1 MPEILNIPSDF
12 YVDQLEPDFLLHHFK
27 KFSNTTVKH
36 KIVATSHWFNFV
48 LKGEKV
54 VHFND
59 QSIQCGNDKALM
71 FVAGNYLMTE
81 RTIYDKQY
89 ESLLFF
95 FSHGQLSAIMDKY
108 PDIFRTKRLPRKR
121 DYFVFQRNHF
131 IQQFVVSLQEILSSV
146 TNVSDYLLPLKFEE
160 LMLYLAQIYP
170 ESFPEFIASIH
181 AERPKFV
188 MAKIIDKNIN
198 ELLSLKELA
207 FLCHMSSST
216 FKRKFECLYGMS
228 PIRWFHKK
236 RMAQA
241 AVMLRQQRL
250 NASEIY
256 EDLGYENLSSFI
268 QAFKKE
274 YGITPKVYQI
284 GK

>member
-12 YVDQLEPDFLLHHFK
+12 YADQQEPDFLLHQFK
-27 KFSNTTVKH
+27 KFSKTTIKH
-36 KIVATSHWFNFV
+36 KIVATSHWFCFV

-59 QSIQCGNDKALM
+59 QSIQCGNDKGLM
-71 FVAGNYLMTE
+71 FVPGNYLMSE

-95 FSHGQLSAIMDKY
+95 FSHGQLSAIKDKY
-108 PDIFRTKRLPRKR
+108 PDIFRTKHLPHKM

-131 IQQFVVSLQEILSSV
+131 IQQFVASLQEILSSV

-160 LMLYLAQIYP
+160 LMLYLAQIHP

-181 AERPKFV
+181 AERPTFV
-188 MAKIIDKNIN
+188 MEKIINKNIN
-198 ELLSLKELA
+198 ELLSLKDLA
-207 FLCHMSSST
+207 FLCHMSPST

-241 AVMLRQQRL
+241 AVMLRQQLL

-256 EDLGYENLSSFI
+256 EELGYENLSSFI

-274 YGITPKVYQI
+274 YGITPKAYQI

>member
-1 MPEILNIPSDF
+1 
-12 YVDQLEPDFLLHHFK
+12 
-27 KFSNTTVKH
+27 
-36 KIVATSHWFNFV
+36 
-48 LKGEKV
+48 
-54 VHFND
+54 
-59 QSIQCGNDKALM
+59 
-71 FVAGNYLMTE
+71 
-81 RTIYDKQY
+81 
-89 ESLLFF
+89 
-95 FSHGQLSAIMDKY
+95 
-108 PDIFRTKRLPRKR
+108 
-121 DYFVFQRNHF
+121 
-131 IQQFVVSLQEILSSV
+131 V

-160 LMLYLAQIYP
+160 LMLYLAQIHP

-181 AERPKFV
+181 AERPTFV
-188 MAKIIDKNIN
+188 MGKIIDKNIN

-207 FLCHMSSST
+207 FLCHMSPST
-216 FKRKFECLYGMS
+216 FKRKFECHYGMS

-241 AVMLRQQRL
+241 AVMLRQQSM

-256 EDLGYENLSSFI
+256 EDLGYESLSSFI